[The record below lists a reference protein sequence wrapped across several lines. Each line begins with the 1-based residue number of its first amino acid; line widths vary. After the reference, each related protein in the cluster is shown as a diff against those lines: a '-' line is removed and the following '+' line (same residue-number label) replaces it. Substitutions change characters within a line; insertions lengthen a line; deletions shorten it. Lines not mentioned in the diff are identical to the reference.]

1 MVENLV
7 TLLDYERK
15 GSGRIHVY
23 RLQNAAAEE
32 MAQTLQ
38 SLTGGGGPPAA
49 AAGAPAAVAQAAV
62 AAFTEGTRV
71 TADAP
76 TNSLIIQASAEGFA
90 AARDVIEALDVRRP
104 QVLVEA
110 LLLEIDVDDSTA
122 LGGGF
127 LYQTLL
133 DDNSGERIAIGS
145 DTTGGLPFG
154 ELANEIVNPGQFTS
168 AVLGRTL
175 TVLDK
180 DGNFIEMPVIQ
191 AIITAR
197 GTDNDTNI
205 ISAPTILTAD
215 NEEAQI
221 TVGQN
226 IPIITSRVQS
236 AAGVTGATDL
246 ATSNSVE
253 RQDVG
258 VTLRVTP
265 QISEGDTVRLDIFE
279 EISDVISEDP
289 DLGPTTSKRT
299 VENTV
304 YVKDQESVLIG
315 GIIADR
321 QITTLQKVPFLGDI
335 PIIGWAFKSTTD
347 RIQKVNLLV
356 VLTPHIVRNPED
368 LRRVTVE
375 QRERFRSTAGD
386 ALEFTEEEKR
396 SREEALKA
404 GMDLPLDPN
413 PVRRE
418 LQRHDHK
425 YPVNVLPELRQQHE
439 EEEKNR
445 REEMERLGR
454 LRGGDYLV
462 EIAFFRTTAEAV
474 DSLTELMG
482 QGYDGS
488 VLSRKVGD
496 EVVHFVQIGPYP
508 TEDDASH
515 AAREIGAATGAATR
529 IVVQP

>member
-7 TLLDYERK
+7 SLLDYERK

-23 RLQNAAAEE
+23 RLQNADAEE

-38 SLTGGGGPPAA
+38 SLTGGGGAPAA

-110 LLLEIDVDDSTA
+110 LLLEIDVDDTTA

-133 DDNSGERIAIGS
+133 DDNDGARIAIGS
-145 DTTGGLPFG
+145 DTRGPGGISFG
-154 ELANEIVNPGQFTS
+154 DLASEIIDPGQFTS
-168 AVLGRTL
+168 AVLGRTI
-175 TVLDK
+175 TVIDK
-180 DGNFIEMPVIQ
+180 EGNLIELPVIQ

-197 GTDNDTNI
+197 GTDSDTNI

-289 DLGPTTSKRT
+289 ELGPTTSKRT

-321 QITTLQKVPFLGDI
+321 QITTLAKVPFLGDI
-335 PIIGWAFKSTTD
+335 PIIGWAFKM
-347 RIQKVNLLV
+347 
-356 VLTPHIVRNPED
+356 TPHIVRNPED
-368 LRRVTVE
+368 LRRVTLE
-375 QRERFRSTAGD
+375 QRERFRSTAGN
-386 ALEFTEEEKR
+386 ALEFTEEEKKAR
-396 SREEALKA
+396 DAALKA
-404 GMDLPLDPN
+404 GVDLPLDPN

-418 LQRHDHK
+418 LQRHDTK
-425 YPVNVLPELRQQHE
+425 YPVSVLPDLRRQHE
-439 EEEKNR
+439 EEEKAR
-445 REEMERLGR
+445 RDEMERLGR
-454 LRGGDYLV
+454 LQGGDYLV

-474 DSLTELMG
+474 VVLTELMG

-496 EVVHFVQIGPYP
+496 EVVHFVQLGPYP
-508 TEDDASH
+508 TEDEASH
-515 AAREIGAATGAATR
+515 AAREISAATGATTR